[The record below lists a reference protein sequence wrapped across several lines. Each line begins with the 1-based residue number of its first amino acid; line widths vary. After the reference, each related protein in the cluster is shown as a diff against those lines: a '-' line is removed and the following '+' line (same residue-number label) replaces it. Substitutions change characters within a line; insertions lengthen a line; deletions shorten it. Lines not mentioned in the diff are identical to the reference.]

1 MDKFSLALVTF
12 CILAAAILPAEAF
25 TANSL
30 TITLSPD
37 GDADL
42 NMQYDLSF
50 IEQSAVFFKIADP
63 AAELK
68 NAFDSHS
75 SEPVTVSEATSSSA
89 VVHIPGFADVN
100 TKTDRVT
107 MVTPS
112 LSFARAQ
119 QVMDEYWFAPLISP
133 DFSPG
138 ITTVIFPDGH
148 KARYYDELTLPSLS
162 HMLKA

>member
-1 MDKFSLALVTF
+1 MKKIHAVFITL
-12 CILAAAILPAEAF
+12 CILALAVMPAEAF

-30 TITLSPD
+30 TITLTPD

-42 NMQYDLSF
+42 AMHYDLSF

-89 VVHIPGFADVN
+89 VVHIPSFAEISTN
-100 TKTDRVT
+100 GTKTT
-107 MVTPS
+107 MITPG

-119 QVMDEYWFAPLISP
+119 QVMDEYWFAPLVSP

-138 ITTVIFPDGH
+138 VTTVIFPDGH
-148 KARYYDELTLPSLS
+148 KTIYYEALTLPSVS
-162 HMLKA
+162 HILKA

>member
-1 MDKFSLALVTF
+1 MKKVHAIFVTL
-12 CILAAAILPAEAF
+12 CILALAVMPVQAF
-25 TANSL
+25 TAKSL
-30 TITLSPD
+30 TITLAPD

-42 NMQYDLSF
+42 TMQYDLSF

-63 AAELK
+63 ADELK

-75 SEPVTVSEATSSSA
+75 SEPVTVPSATSTSA
-89 VVHIPGFADVN
+89 LVHIPAFADVS
-100 TKTDRVT
+100 TGADRVT

-119 QVMDEYWFAPLISP
+119 QVMDEYWFAPLVSP

-148 KARYYDELTLPSLS
+148 RAAYYDALTLPSVS
-162 HMLKA
+162 HTLKK

>member
-1 MDKFSLALVTF
+1 MTRFSLAIVTF
-12 CILAAAILPAEAF
+12 CILAAAVMPVQAF
-25 TANSL
+25 TSKSL
-30 TITLSPD
+30 TITLASD

-42 NMQYDLSF
+42 NMQYELSF

-63 AAELK
+63 SSELK

-75 SEPVTVSEATSSSA
+75 TEPVTVSEATSTSA
-89 VVHIPGFADVN
+89 VVHIPSFADIS
-100 TKTDRVT
+100 TTGAKTT

-119 QVMDEYWFAPLISP
+119 QVMDEYWFAPLVSP

-138 ITTVIFPDGH
+138 ITTVIFPDGYR
-148 KARYYDELTLPSLS
+148 ATYYDTLTLPSVS
-162 HMLKA
+162 HMLKK